1 VQKIPGV
8 SQLFELKVAKGDEVL
23 HINAV
28 VGEHNADVAGDEE
41 DEIKVEKIIKQKSKR
56 LSNIRL
62 TTIRMQVAK
71 KTIQIQSN
79 LS

>member
-1 VQKIPGV
+1 MQKIPGV

-41 DEIKVEKIIKQKSKR
+41 DEIKVEKIIYTYCTEEKNY
-56 LSNIRL
+56 NI
-62 TTIRMQVAK
+62 TVNIK
-71 KTIQIQSN
+71 IH
-79 LS
+79 

>member
-1 VQKIPGV
+1 V

-41 DEIKVEKIIKQKSKR
+41 DEIKVEKIIKHPAYNNTDAGSKTFFFIKDH
-56 LSNIRL
+56 SNKVKAEL
-62 TTIRMQVAK
+62 TT
-71 KTIQIQSN
+71 TSE
-79 LS
+79 

>member
-1 VQKIPGV
+1 VQKILGV

-41 DEIKVEKIIKQKSKR
+41 DEIKVEKIIKHPAYNNTDAGYKKDH
-56 LSNIRL
+56 SNTVKPEL
-62 TTIRMQVAK
+62 TT
-71 KTIQIQSN
+71 TYE
-79 LS
+79 